1 MKVKVGDKI
10 YDGNEELVMIILTDD
25 DKKNIARMLPDCT
38 RYCQGPD
45 DVSDEEMDKF
55 METDG

>member
-1 MKVKVGDKI
+1 
-10 YDGNEELVMIILTDD
+10 MIIFTDD
-25 DKKNIARMLPDCT
+25 DKKNIARMFPDCT